1 MRIVQAQ
8 LAADTAANVVRA
20 DDFRIDTRDVNSGHR
35 LRTDARNRCS
45 NINSVAN
52 GSGACS
58 QTRVKIVIFGL
69 TLSSSW
75 GNGHATLWR
84 GLITALGARGHEVVF
99 FEKDV
104 PYYAAHRDFAA
115 FPGAELVLYGD
126 WTAISSLALRHVAS
140 ADATIV
146 TSYCPDANTA
156 AHLCFDVAPA
166 AIHVFYDLDT
176 PVTLARMNA
185 GERVDYLPAAGLRG
199 FDLVLSYTGGAALT
213 AMKDLLGAR
222 RVAPLYG
229 HVDPLAHRPV
239 PCEPGM
245 PRADLSYLGTY
256 APDRQAKL
264 EQLLVGPARQRPA
277 RRFVLGGSGYPDHFP
292 WTENLFFIRHV
303 PPARHPAFFCSSR
316 LTLNVTRGDMA
327 TLGYC
332 PSGRLFEA
340 AACGT
345 ALLSDCW
352 EGLEQFLRPG
362 EEILLANSTEEA
374 LRALDLSDVELARI
388 ARAGR
393 ERVLSEHTSAHRA
406 EELVSLLE
414 DQTCGESFPPPET
427 AAAFSPSPSPRNS
440 CP

>member
-1 MRIVQAQ
+1 
-8 LAADTAANVVRA
+8 
-20 DDFRIDTRDVNSGHR
+20 
-35 LRTDARNRCS
+35 
-45 NINSVAN
+45 
-52 GSGACS
+52 
-58 QTRVKIVIFGL
+58 VKIVIFGL

-84 GLITALGARGHEVVF
+84 GLIRALGSRGHEVVF

-104 PYYAAHRDFAA
+104 PYYAAHRDFVA
-115 FPGAELVLYGD
+115 FPSAQLVLYSD
-126 WTAISSLALRHVAS
+126 WTAISSVARRHVAS

-146 TSYCPDANTA
+146 TSYFPDANTA
-156 AHLCFDVAPA
+156 ALLCFDVASA

-176 PVTLARMNA
+176 PVTLARLNA
-185 GERVDYLPAAGLRG
+185 GEAVDYLPVAGLRG
-199 FDLVLSYTGGAALT
+199 FDLVLSYTGGPAMT

-222 RVAPLYG
+222 RVVPLYG
-229 HVDPLAHRPV
+229 HVDPQVHRPV
-239 PCEPGM
+239 SCEPGL

-256 APDRQAKL
+256 AQDRQAKL
-264 EQLLVGPARQRPA
+264 EELFVRPARRRPS
-277 RRFVLGGSGYPDHFP
+277 RRFVLGGSGYPDQFP

-327 TLGYC
+327 AMGYC

-362 EEILLANSTEEA
+362 EEILVANTTEEA
-374 LRALDLSDVELARI
+374 LRALDLSDAELARV
-388 ARAGR
+388 ASAGR
-393 ERVLSEHTSAHRA
+393 ERVLSEHTSSHRA
-406 EELVSLLE
+406 GQLVSVLE
-414 DQTCGESFPPPET
+414 DQTCGESFPRPET
-427 AAAFSPSPSPRNS
+427 APAFSPSPSPRSS